1 MGTAGHSA
9 VATGP
14 EHRTPGGTDGAR
26 GPHRAGL
33 RGRFPPALHAPC
45 SEEPVRGQAGT
56 RSYGHSTVPWAVGP
70 AFTGLCAVPS
80 APVPFAPVGPGPT
93 PKAQR
98 LPEVFAVRQRA
109 GMGKQTPVHCDGAAT
124 RGRLAICS
132 GNRSRAEP
140 GHRGTGD
147 GGRLRSPA
155 RSQVRTARLRPGPRT
170 HCRRPSRGHL
180 RPQGQGRRPAGQQ
193 ATRGRSVRAPATA
206 GWRPSLA
213 QATSPQAPC
222 GGSSPDRLQC
232 GSRGV
237 SPPWWEQGVIAAS
250 GKSAASGVGGLVS
263 CGQGGRRP
271 EQAPGTRDS
280 APRVLGE
287 TGPEPARTSPT
298 AVTLRT
304 TWTVTTQCAGFHG
317 FGWRIFRCLPSGVG
331 IVPSPGLG

>member
-56 RSYGHSTVPWAVGP
+56 RSYGHSTVPWVAGP

-98 LPEVFAVRQRA
+98 LPEVFAVRQKA
-109 GMGKQTPVHCDGAAT
+109 GVGKQTPVHCDGAAT

-147 GGRLRSPA
+147 GGRLRSSA
-155 RSQVRTARLRPGPRT
+155 HSKCGQ
-170 HCRRPSRGHL
+170 RG
-180 RPQGQGRRPAGQQ
+180 RGQGREL
-193 ATRGRSVRAPATA
+193 TA
-206 GWRPSLA
+206 GDPHVATCARKAKAAALLGSRRRAAGASGLPPRLGGGPRSPRPCPHRLCA
-213 QATSPQAPC
+213 VAPPLTAC
-222 GGSSPDRLQC
+222 SVAAGACRRRGGNGGS
-232 GSRGV
+232 
-237 SPPWWEQGVIAAS
+237 
-250 GKSAASGVGGLVS
+250 
-263 CGQGGRRP
+263 
-271 EQAPGTRDS
+271 
-280 APRVLGE
+280 
-287 TGPEPARTSPT
+287 
-298 AVTLRT
+298 
-304 TWTVTTQCAGFHG
+304 
-317 FGWRIFRCLPSGVG
+317 
-331 IVPSPGLG
+331 